1 MQDLQHL
8 GNEAVQIG
16 VSGSLNVQI
25 PAADVVDCLVI
36 KHDSHIGVLQKR
48 VSGEHAVV
56 RFHHCS
62 RNLGTW
68 KHAHRQLRLFP
79 IVDGQSLQQQG
90 AQTWASAT
98 THGVEHQESLQPR
111 TVVGKLADP
120 IQAQVHNLL
129 ANCSRQNK
137 IICKWNYVNNGGVL
151 SGTQGPRRLQ
161 RSNWKLTMDFWFTEF
176 WSNFAASSIHDL
188 ESVCAQSLQEFQ
200 DADQA
205 IRCKLY
211 ITRSFGTTP
220 CVQCGK
226 ALRYPC

>member
-1 MQDLQHL
+1 M
-8 GNEAVQIG
+8 
-16 VSGSLNVQI
+16 
-25 PAADVVDCLVI
+25 
-36 KHDSHIGVLQKR
+36 
-48 VSGEHAVV
+48 
-56 RFHHCS
+56 
-62 RNLGTW
+62 
-68 KHAHRQLRLFP
+68 
-79 IVDGQSLQQQG
+79 
-90 AQTWASAT
+90 
-98 THGVEHQESLQPR
+98 EHQESLQSR

-129 ANCSRQNK
+129 ANCSRQNM

-176 WSNFAASSIHDL
+176 WSNFATSSIHDL
-188 ESVCAQSLQEFQ
+188 ESVCAKSLQEFQ

-220 CVQCGK
+220 CMQCGK
-226 ALRYPC
+226 ALSYPC